1 MIVWLR
7 ELLAARDAERAPRWF
22 MPALMVLWANLH
34 GSYVFG
40 LLLMGPF
47 ALEALVETPAG
58 SRLAVLRRWAPV
70 CLASAAAMLLTPHG
84 LDGVT
89 YPFQIMTM
97 STLNA
102 ISEWQPAD
110 FSKPSAFEYT
120 LLLTL
125 FVSLWRGV
133 RVPPVR
139 LILLLFLLYMALQ
152 HGRHMMVLAVTAP
165 LILAEPL
172 AAALGRRPQPKA
184 DNRRTWAAFGALVA
198 VLAVGRMTVP
208 VVRVDGQATP
218 LTALAQVP
226 PALVGRPMLNSYDF
240 GGYLI
245 FMGVK
250 PFIDG
255 RSDMYGDAQFRRFLQ
270 IRGGDRP
277 SLDAAVRRY
286 GVAWTLLQP
295 DEPLVTVLDGTP
307 GWRRLYADRYAVV
320 HERISPPV
328 APVPQPDGHAASR

>member
-1 MIVWLR
+1 MIAWLR
-7 ELLAARDAERAPRWF
+7 ELLAARDTGRAPRWF
-22 MPALMVLWANLH
+22 MPALMGLWANLH

-58 SRLAVLRRWAPV
+58 SRLATLRRWAPV

-110 FSKPSAFEYT
+110 FSKPSAFEFT

-133 RVPPVR
+133 RVRPVR
-139 LILLLFLLYMALQ
+139 LVLLLVLLYMALQ

-226 PALVGRPMLNSYDF
+226 PPLVGRPMLNSYDF

-245 FMGVK
+245 FKGVK

-270 IRGGDRP
+270 IRSGDRP

-295 DEPLVTVLDGTP
+295 DEPLVAVLDATP

-320 HERISPPV
+320 HQRISPPV